1 MIFFLSRTVSQS
13 KRNISRWTRNGT
25 KVRRSDD
32 QTMFLTG
39 ATGTLGGCLLYKLAL
54 QLPTSKIFVLVR
66 GSVQRVIEGH
76 EHSMSLWTR

>member
-1 MIFFLSRTVSQS
+1 MMFFLSRTVSQS
-13 KRNISRWTRNGT
+13 KRNISQWTRNGT

-66 GSVQRVIEGH
+66 GSAQ
-76 EHSMSLWTR
+76 